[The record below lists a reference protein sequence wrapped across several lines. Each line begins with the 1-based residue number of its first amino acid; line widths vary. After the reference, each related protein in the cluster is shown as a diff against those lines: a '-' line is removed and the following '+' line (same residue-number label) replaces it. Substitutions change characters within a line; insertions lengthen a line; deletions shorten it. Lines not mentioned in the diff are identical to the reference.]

1 MKKPKGGRGNRLN
14 YTTIAVR
21 VPEPVADLVNQ
32 IADSYRETEDLKAAQ
47 KTCTG
52 FNKAKIREFYERWR
66 DKSHHASPTSPRWQ
80 YARQMLEELEGLL
93 E

>member
-1 MKKPKGGRGNRLN
+1 MKKPKGGRGNKLS
-14 YTTIAVR
+14 YITIAVR

-32 IADSYRETEDLKAAQ
+32 IADSYRETEDLKSVQ

-52 FNKAKIREFYERWR
+52 FNQAKIREFYERWR
-66 DKSHHASPTSPRWQ
+66 DKSHKASPTSPRWQ